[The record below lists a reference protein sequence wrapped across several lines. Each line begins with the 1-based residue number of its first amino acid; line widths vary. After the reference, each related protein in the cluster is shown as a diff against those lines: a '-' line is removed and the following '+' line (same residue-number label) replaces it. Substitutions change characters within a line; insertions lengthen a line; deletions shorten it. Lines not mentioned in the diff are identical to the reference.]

1 MRARNL
7 SGGVV
12 HPARRVIAMDGAIED
27 TICAVATPAGE
38 GGIGIV
44 RISGRDALCVAGQIV
59 RLRSNQPLDGVASHS
74 LHLADIVFP
83 KQSGHLGDF
92 GSNRPNRAGELI
104 DEGLVVFMKGP
115 RSYTSEDSVEIHCHG
130 GSVVLDLVCQ
140 ACLGAGAR
148 LAQPGEFTKRAFLN
162 GRLDLSQAEAV
173 LDTIRS
179 KSDAALKLAQ
189 RHLRGELGRH
199 VDRLRATLVGLLA
212 QVEAGIDFTEEDI
225 SFVGRDELATSLKD
239 TRRAIRVMLDA
250 AEHGRRLQEGA
261 RVVIAGRPNVGK
273 SSLLNSFLGEERA
286 IVTEIPGTT
295 RDVLEG
301 SVVWNGM
308 MMTLVD
314 TAGLR
319 ETGDVVE
326 QEGMRRT
333 RSALEQGDL
342 VLHVVDAAELE
353 RCPGEDTGPLPGS
366 QRCITVINKSDLVST
381 DRIMDLVHMMKART
395 DGTVIPIS
403 VRARA
408 GLEALRA
415 SMQSQLAH
423 RTLEPTEPVTIT
435 KTRHRDAL
443 ERAEASLAEA
453 LNSIDN
459 GAGPEFIA
467 MDLRDAADAL
477 GEVTG
482 VITSDDILHRI
493 FSEFCI
499 GK

>member
-1 MRARNL
+1 
-7 SGGVV
+7 
-12 HPARRVIAMDGAIED
+12 MDGAIED

-44 RISGRDALCVAGQIV
+44 RISGSLSLSIAGQIV
-59 RLRSNQPLDGVASHS
+59 RLRSNQPLGSVASHT
-74 LHLADIVFP
+74 LHLADIVLP
-83 KQSGHLGDF
+83 SRSVHRGSSG
-92 GSNRPNRAGELI
+92 PNRLDSAREMI
-104 DEGLVVFMKGP
+104 DEGFVVFMKGP
-115 RSYTSEDSVEIHCHG
+115 RSFTSEDSVEIHCHG

-140 ACLGAGAR
+140 ACLMAGAR
-148 LAQPGEFTKRAFLN
+148 LAQPGEFTKRAFLH

-179 KSDAALKLAQ
+179 KSEAALKLAQ

-199 VDRLRATLVGLLA
+199 VNRLRAILVGLLA
-212 QVEAGIDFTEEDI
+212 QVEVGIDFSDEDL
-225 SFVGRDELATSLKD
+225 SFVEQAELAGSLQD

-250 AEHGRRLQEGA
+250 ADHGRRLREGA

-273 SSLLNSFLGEERA
+273 SSLLNSFLGEDRA

-319 ETGDVVE
+319 ETVDVVE
-326 QEGMRRT
+326 LEGIKRT
-333 RSALEQGDL
+333 RSALEQADL
-342 VLHVVDAAELE
+342 VLHVLDAAELE
-353 RCPGEDTGPLPGS
+353 EYGAEDTGRIPGN
-366 QRCITVINKSDLVST
+366 QRSITVINKSDLVNT
-381 DRIMDLVHMMKART
+381 DRMMDLVNMMQTCT

-403 VRARA
+403 VRTGV
-408 GLEALRA
+408 GLDALRA
-415 SMQSQLAH
+415 SIQLQLAQK
-423 RTLEPTEPVTIT
+423 TLEPTESVAIT
-435 KTRHRDAL
+435 KMRHRDAL

-453 LNSIDN
+453 LKSIHN
-459 GAGPEFIA
+459 GAGPEFVA
-467 MDLRDAADAL
+467 MDLRGAADAL

-482 VITSDDILHRI
+482 VITSDDVLHRI

>member
-1 MRARNL
+1 
-7 SGGVV
+7 
-12 HPARRVIAMDGAIED
+12 MDGAVED

-44 RISGRDALCVAGQIV
+44 RISGRHALSVAGQIV
-59 RLRSNQPLDGVASHS
+59 RLRSNQPLDQVTSHT
-74 LHLADIVFP
+74 LHLADILFP
-83 KQSGHLGDF
+83 NQSGHERESGD
-92 GSNRPNRAGELI
+92 NRPQSAGEMI

-115 RSYTSEDSVEIHCHG
+115 RSFTSEDSVEIHCHG
-130 GSVVLDLVCQ
+130 GSVVVGLVCQ
-140 ACLGAGAR
+140 ACLVAGAR
-148 LAQPGEFTKRAFLN
+148 LAEPGEFTKRAFLN

-179 KSDAALKLAQ
+179 KSEAALKLAQ

-199 VDRLRATLVGLLA
+199 VDRLRAILVGLLA
-212 QVEAGIDFTEEDI
+212 QVEAGIDFSEEEI
-225 SFVGRDELATSLKD
+225 SFVGQAELVGSLQE

-250 AEHGRRLQEGA
+250 AEQGRRLREGA

-273 SSLLNSFLGEERA
+273 SSLLNRFLGEDRA

-301 SVVWNGM
+301 SVVWNGVM
-308 MMTLVD
+308 LTLVD

-319 ETGDVVE
+319 ETEDIVE

-342 VLHVVDAAELE
+342 VIHVVDAVELVGDAAENAV
-353 RCPGEDTGPLPGS
+353 PIPANQS
-366 QRCITVINKSDLVST
+366 CITVINKSDLVST
-381 DRIMDLVHMMKART
+381 ERIVNLVNLMTART
-395 DGTVIPIS
+395 GGTVIAIS
-403 VRARA
+403 ARTGA

-415 SMQSQLAH
+415 AIQSHLAH
-423 RTLEPTEPVTIT
+423 GSLEPTESVAIT
-435 KTRHRDAL
+435 KVRHRDAL
-443 ERAEASLAEA
+443 ERAESSLAEA
-453 LNSIDN
+453 LDSVRN
-459 GAGPEFIA
+459 GAGPEFVA
-467 MDLRDAADAL
+467 MDLRGAADAL

-482 VITSDDILHRI
+482 VITSDDILHRV

>member
-1 MRARNL
+1 MA
-7 SGGVV
+7 
-12 HPARRVIAMDGAIED
+12 PAAAVRRVIAMDGAIED

-44 RISGRDALCVAGQIV
+44 RISGSLALSIAGQIV
-59 RLRSNQPLDGVASHS
+59 RLRSNQPLDGVASHT
-74 LHLADIVFP
+74 LHLADIFFP
-83 KQSGHLGDF
+83 SRTSHIDDSG
-92 GSNRPNRAGELI
+92 PNRLQSVGEII
-104 DEGLVVFMKGP
+104 DEGLVVYMKGP
-115 RSYTSEDSVEIHCHG
+115 RSFTSEDSVEIHCHG
-130 GSVVLDLVCQ
+130 GSVVLSLVCQ
-140 ACLGAGAR
+140 ACLVSGAR

-173 LDTIRS
+173 LDTIQSRS
-179 KSDAALKLAQ
+179 EAALKLAQ

-199 VDRLRATLVGLLA
+199 VDRLRAKLVGFLA
-212 QVEAGIDFTEEDI
+212 QVEAGIDFSEEDI
-225 SFVGRDELATSLKD
+225 SFVGQAELAASLQD

-250 AEHGRRLQEGA
+250 AEQGRRLREGA

-273 SSLLNSFLGEERA
+273 SSLLNCFLGEDRA

-301 SVVWNGM
+301 SVVWNGV

-319 ETGDVVE
+319 ETADVVE
-326 QEGMRRT
+326 LEGMKRT

-342 VLHVVDAAELE
+342 VLHMLDAAELE
-353 RCPGEDTGPLPGS
+353 GDAAESSVPMPERH
-366 QRCITVINKSDLVST
+366 RCITVINKSDLVCT
-381 DRIMDLVHMMKART
+381 DQLLRLVDMVKART
-395 DGTVIPIS
+395 NGTVVAIS
-403 VRARA
+403 VRTGV
-408 GLEALRA
+408 GLETLRA
-415 SMQSQLAH
+415 SIQLH
-423 RTLEPTEPVTIT
+423 LTHSTLEPTESVAIT
-435 KTRHRDAL
+435 KVRHRDAL
-443 ERAEASLAEA
+443 ERAESSLAEA
-453 LNSIDN
+453 LDSIRL
-459 GAGPEFIA
+459 GTAPEFVA

-482 VITSDDILHRI
+482 VITSEDILHRI